1 VSTSTHEK
9 QPASPQ
15 APRKTFDLERFFRL
29 RENGTTVR
37 TELMA
42 GLTTFFATAFTIL
55 SIPGM
60 IGGDDPELTAAVFIG
75 ATIASVFGTLWKSL
89 YARIPF
95 VQAPGMGLGAFFV
108 GTVMPGLA
116 VLAGNPDMPRSEAY
130 RMGLA
135 LVFIAGALFL
145 LTSFFGIRERII
157 KGIPKNI
164 KIALGSGIGLFI
176 TLLGLR
182 QAGITRPA
190 GGTFVT
196 LVNFS
201 DFAPDANGVIWAR
214 GALIALFGLLVMG
227 ILAARKIK
235 GAVLIGIIVA
245 AIAAYVTGH
254 ASVPEYFSFDL
265 GSQFSAFWNLS
276 FFRLDFVGLF
286 AGTGDGG
293 NVFGVLL
300 GMILVFALVNMLDAL
315 GTIFGISNAAG
326 LVDDK
331 GVVKGLKKGLTA
343 DAVGTA
349 FSGLAGT
356 SPTTTVVSSASGIAE
371 GGRTGLTS
379 LTTAG
384 LFVLALFFAPFVAL
398 IPVVATAPALIYV
411 GCLMMSN
418 IKNVDFTDVTEAIP
432 AFLAIAIMPLTF
444 SIANGIAF
452 ALISYIVLKLAAG
465 KWREISW
472 VSVIFAALFVL
483 QFVLG

>member
-1 VSTSTHEK
+1 MSTSTLEK
-9 QPASPQ
+9 QPAAPQ
-15 APRKTFDLERFFRL
+15 APRNTSGLERFFRL
-29 RENGTTVR
+29 QENGTTVR

-55 SIPGM
+55 AIPGM
-60 IGGDDPELTAAVFIG
+60 IGGDDPQLASAVFIG
-75 ATIASVFGTLWKSL
+75 ATIAAIFGTLWKSL

-116 VLAGNPDMPRSEAY
+116 VLAGNPDLPRVQQY
-130 RMGLA
+130 QMGLA
-135 LVFIAGALFL
+135 LVFIAGVLFL
-145 LTSFFGIRERII
+145 LTSFFGIREKII
-157 KGIPKNI
+157 RGIPNNI

-182 QAGITRPA
+182 QAGITRPS

-196 LVNFS
+196 LVNFA
-201 DFAPDANGVIWAR
+201 DFTADANGVIWAR
-214 GALIALFGLLVMG
+214 GALVAVFGLLVMG
-227 ILAARKIK
+227 ILAARKVK
-235 GAVLIGIIVA
+235 GAILLGIIAA
-245 AIAAYVTGH
+245 AITAYVTGH
-254 ASVPEYFSFDL
+254 ATVPPTFSFNL
-265 GSQFSAFWNLS
+265 GQQFSDFWNLS
-276 FFRLDFVGLF
+276 FFRLDFGGVF
-286 AGTGDGG
+286 AGNGDGG

-331 GVVKGLKKGLTA
+331 GEVKGLKKGLTA

-384 LFVLALFFAPFVAL
+384 LFVLALFLAPFVAL

-418 IKNVDFTDVTEAIP
+418 IKNVDFTEVTEAIP

-465 KWREISW
+465 KWRDISW

-483 QFVLG
+483 QYVLG